1 MQSLMDQQ
9 QEIILKRAEELIAS
23 HIRVVAKEVAEQSA
37 SARKNGME
45 LANAAGP

>member
-1 MQSLMDQQ
+1 MQSLMYQQ

-23 HIRVVAKEVAEQSA
+23 HIRAVAKEVAEQSA

-45 LANAAGP
+45 LANVAGP